1 MKYLVDLVY
10 GIEEEEK
17 CKEDC
22 ECKLCKPV
30 KKSVKFF
37 IPITKFPSSFDP
49 NSKD

>member
-37 IPITKFPSSFDP
+37 IPITKFPSSFDST
-49 NSKD
+49 SKD

>member
-10 GIEEEEK
+10 GIEEEK
-17 CKEDC
+17 HKKEC

-49 NSKD
+49 NIKD